1 MNTTF
6 LETKVPTY
14 SLRERDRRWELGRQ
28 LMEKEQLDALII
40 YGDREGSF
48 PAPFCADSYF
58 TNDRP
63 GAIVIFPKDAE
74 PISIVAFPMAASDNL
89 QERLRHQEV
98 WIEPQNIFDM
108 KSGKAV
114 AEMLKKI
121 GLLKSTIGVIGLEP
135 YPPFYFDG
143 AMPYNTYKTIL
154 DNLPDAKFKPVQK
167 QFIMLTASKSDEE
180 LEVLK
185 YSALVGEKM
194 SEAVRDATE
203 PGISEAEIYSAG
215 MAIAS
220 KFGCF
225 SSIMLLTSGKE
236 PISWSLPTWLY
247 KPNSSRIIEEGD
259 VLLAEIFCSFG
270 MLETQHQPAI
280 AVGSIHPDFEKAAK
294 VARESY
300 EIGVQKLKPNIKFG
314 EVVEAMH
321 KPVKEIG
328 GWNIHPWI
336 HTMNPFGLISGFQDL
351 STVLPGG
358 KEYGRMGGIPLV
370 GKDVPLQPGMTFAF
384 EPNCGIGKHV
394 VNIGGTV
401 IVGENGA
408 IELNEVTTNL
418 IHV

>member
-1 MNTTF
+1 MNEKLF
-6 LETKVPTY
+6 DKKVPTY
-14 SLRERDRRWELGRQ
+14 SLNERDRRWELGRR
-28 LMEKEQLDALII
+28 LMEQEQLDALIV
-40 YGDREGSF
+40 YGDREGAF

-63 GAIVIFPKDAE
+63 GAIVVIPKDAE
-74 PISIVAFPMAASDNL
+74 PISIVAFPMAASDHL

-108 KSGKAV
+108 KNGKTV
-114 AEMLKKI
+114 AEILKKL
-121 GLLKSTIGVIGLEP
+121 GLMKSTIGVIGLEP

-143 AMPYNTYKTIL
+143 AIPYNTYKTIL
-154 DNLPDAKFKPVQK
+154 DNMPDAKFRSVQR

-194 SEAVRDATE
+194 SEALRDAVV
-203 PGISEAEIYSAG
+203 PGISEAEIYSEG
-215 MAIAS
+215 MAVAS
-220 KFGCF
+220 RYGCF

-236 PISWSLPTWLY
+236 LYSWSLPTWLY

-259 VLLAEIFCSFG
+259 VILAEIFCSFG

-280 AVGSIHPDFEKAAK
+280 AVGPVHSDFEKAAK
-294 VARESY
+294 AARESY
-300 EIGVQKLKPNIKFG
+300 EIGVEKLKPNIKFG

-321 KPVKEIG
+321 KPVQEIG

-358 KEYGRMGGIPLV
+358 KGYGRMGGIPLV
-370 GKDVPLQPGMTFAF
+370 GKDVPLKPGMTFAF

-394 VNIGGTV
+394 VNLGGTV
-401 IVGENGA
+401 ILGENGP

-418 IHV
+418 MHI

>member
-1 MNTTF
+1 
-6 LETKVPTY
+6 
-14 SLRERDRRWELGRQ
+14 
-28 LMEKEQLDALII
+28 
-40 YGDREGSF
+40 
-48 PAPFCADSYF
+48 
-58 TNDRP
+58 
-63 GAIVIFPKDAE
+63 
-74 PISIVAFPMAASDNL
+74 MAASDHL
-89 QERLRHQEV
+89 QERARHQEV

-108 KSGKAV
+108 KNGKTAS
-114 AEMLKKI
+114 EILKKL
-121 GLLKSTIGVIGLEP
+121 GLMKSTIGVIGLEP

-143 AMPYNTYKTIL
+143 AIPYNTYKTIL
-154 DNLPDAKFKPVQK
+154 DNMPDAKFKSVQR
-167 QFIMLTASKSDEE
+167 QFIMLTASKSNEE

-194 SEAVRDATE
+194 SEALRDAAE

-215 MAIAS
+215 MAVAS
-220 KFGCF
+220 RYGCF

-236 PISWSLPTWLY
+236 LYSWSLPTWLY

-259 VLLAEIFCSFG
+259 VILAEIFCSFG

-280 AVGSIHPDFEKAAK
+280 AIGAVHSDFEKAAK
-294 VARESY
+294 AARESY
-300 EIGVQKLKPNIKFG
+300 EIGVEKLKPNIKFG

-321 KPVKEIG
+321 KPVQEIG

-358 KEYGRMGGIPLV
+358 KEYGRIGGIPLV
-370 GKDVPLQPGMTFAF
+370 GKDVPLKPGMTFAF

-394 VNIGGTV
+394 VNLGGTV
-401 IVGENGA
+401 ILGENGA

-418 IHV
+418 MSCIEGIGLSIQNCPTIKFSIVM